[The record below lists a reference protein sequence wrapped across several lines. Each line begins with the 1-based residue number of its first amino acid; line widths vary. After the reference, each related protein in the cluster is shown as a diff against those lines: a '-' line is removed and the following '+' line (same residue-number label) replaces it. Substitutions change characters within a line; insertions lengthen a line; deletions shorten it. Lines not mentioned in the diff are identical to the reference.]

1 MPERMRLPPT
11 EGVSAQDLC
20 YLLDQIR
27 DKDKDKDQLLKS
39 LEMKKQDT
47 AIPVQV
53 AIIDQS
59 GYMQGG
65 KVEAVKHPLVPSDS

>member
-1 MPERMRLPPT
+1 MALTPREDETAPT

-27 DKDKDKDQLLKS
+27 DKDKDKDELLKS

-53 AIIDQS
+53 ALLI
-59 GYMQGG
+59 
-65 KVEAVKHPLVPSDS
+65 KVDPCKEVKLKR